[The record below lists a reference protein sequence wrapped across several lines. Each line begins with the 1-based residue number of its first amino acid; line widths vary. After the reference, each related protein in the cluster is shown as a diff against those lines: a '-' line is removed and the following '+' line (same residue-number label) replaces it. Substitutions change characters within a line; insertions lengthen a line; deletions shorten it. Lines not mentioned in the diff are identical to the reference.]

1 MIALLDVDAEGA
13 RAVAAEVS
21 GAGAH
26 AVPITC
32 DVGDPASCRGAWDA
46 VGASADRIDIVVS
59 NAGTQSPPTP
69 FVDIDLDSWARQ
81 LDVNLTA
88 HFIIGQLAA
97 RSMIGRGGGVIL
109 FTGTVAAL
117 AGGGEF
123 APYCASKA
131 GLLALM
137 RVMAVELAAHRIRVN
152 AVSPGPVDTPFSAA
166 FVSEEQREQL
176 RRSFPVIPMNR
187 MARPE
192 EVADAFAFLAS
203 DDAAYIT
210 GHNLVVDGG
219 LIVQLGRGR
228 AWPEGESGPKIA
240 PATG

>member
-1 MIALLDVDAEGA
+1 
-13 RAVAAEVS
+13 
-21 GAGAH
+21 
-26 AVPITC
+26 
-32 DVGDPASCRGAWDA
+32 
-46 VGASADRIDIVVS
+46 
-59 NAGTQSPPTP
+59 
-69 FVDIDLDSWARQ
+69 
-81 LDVNLTA
+81 
-88 HFIIGQLAA
+88 
-97 RSMIGRGGGVIL
+97 
-109 FTGTVAAL
+109 VAAL
-117 AGGGEF
+117 AGGAEF
-123 APYCASKA
+123 ASYCASKA

-137 RVMAVELAAHRIRVN
+137 RVMAVELAVHRIRVN
-152 AVSPGPVDTPFSAA
+152 AVSPGPVDTPFTAG
-166 FVSEEQREQL
+166 FVSDEQRDQL

-228 AWPEGESGPKIA
+228 AWPEGESAAPIA